1 MPIYADLHI
10 HSPYAR
16 ACSPQ
21 LTPENIDL
29 WCRIKGISLVN
40 CADFTHPKWLA
51 GLQEKLEPV
60 GNGLYQLKP
69 ELRIKESRFKEQ
81 TLAEVYF
88 IIGTEVACIYRH
100 NDATRRVHH
109 CIYTPSLE
117 DAAKINQKLTERGC
131 KLKADGR
138 PILGMSSQELLKLI
152 LAENERN
159 VLIPAHAWTPWF
171 AIFGSKSGYDSV
183 TECFGDLSHHI
194 FAIETGLSSDPPMN
208 WRLSALDKV
217 ALVSNSDA
225 HSLPNLGREANI
237 FEGNDLSYD
246 NVMQALRCG
255 NPRAVA
261 AGEDKNLSLRLAG
274 TLEFFPDEGRYHYDG
289 HRVCGVCLSP
299 EETKK
304 HKGLCPKCRQP
315 LIIGVL
321 NRVNELADRASG
333 YQPKSAVPYVRLLE
347 LDKLIADSLGVRGR
361 QSQAVSRVYWQ
372 AVSALGNELN
382 VLLASDITAIK
393 QAGGPRLAE
402 AIRRLR
408 NNQVSI
414 TPGYDGEYGR
424 VELFKPEE
432 KLSPQASLFG

>member
-40 CADFTHPKWLA
+40 CADFTQPKWLT

-60 GNGLYQLKP
+60 GNGLYRLKSS
-69 ELRIKESRFKEQ
+69 LRIKDVRFKEQ

-117 DAAKINQKLTERGC
+117 NAVKINQNLTARGC

-159 VLIPAHAWTPWF
+159 VLIPAHIWTPWF
-171 AIFGSKSGYDSV
+171 AIFGSKSGYNSV
-183 TECFGDLSHHI
+183 SECFGDLTKHI
-194 FAIETGLSSDPPMN
+194 FALETGLSSDPAMN
-208 WRLSALDKV
+208 WQVSLTDDY
-217 ALVSNSDA
+217 ALVSHSDA
-225 HSLPNLGREANI
+225 HSLPNIGREADI
-237 FEGNDLSYD
+237 FEGTNLSYD
-246 NVMQALRCG
+246 NIMQALRRG
-255 NPRAVA
+255 SVQARQ
-261 AGEDKNLSLRLAG
+261 AGQDKNLSLRLAG

-289 HRVCGVCLSP
+289 HRACKVCLAPS
-299 EETKK
+299 ETFKRQ
-304 HKGLCPKCRQP
+304 GICPVCQRE
-315 LIIGVL
+315 LTIGVL
-321 NRVNELADRASG
+321 NRVTELSDREVNFKPPAALS
-333 YQPKSAVPYVRLLE
+333 YLNLIE
-347 LDKLIADSLGVRGR
+347 LDKVIAQALGVSGR
-361 QSQAVSRVYWQ
+361 QAKKVETEYWGL
-372 AVSALGNELN
+372 VSAGGNELN
-382 VLLASDITAIK
+382 ILANLSLKKLANITIE
-393 QAGGPRLAE
+393 PIVE

-408 NNQVSI
+408 AGMVKI
-414 TPGYDGEYGR
+414 EPGYDGEYGKIK
-424 VELFKPEE
+424 LFGDDEAKFN
-432 KLSPQASLFG
+432 KQVSLF